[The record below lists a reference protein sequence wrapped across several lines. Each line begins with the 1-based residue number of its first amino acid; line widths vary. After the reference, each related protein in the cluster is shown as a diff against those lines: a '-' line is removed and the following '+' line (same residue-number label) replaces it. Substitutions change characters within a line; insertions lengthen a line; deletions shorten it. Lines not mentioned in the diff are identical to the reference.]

1 MKVAILGSGIVG
13 QTLGGG
19 FLKHGHQVMMGTRDP
34 KKEEVANWVAQ
45 TPGATAGTFA
55 EAANFGE
62 LIVLAG
68 FGKIVEKVVQ
78 LAGPA
83 KFKGKNL
90 IDATKPNPDATP
102 NEGRLAFTHGPN
114 ET

>member
-45 TPGATAGTFA
+45 TPGATAGNFSGGA
-55 EAANFGE
+55 KFWENIVLGGFGE
-62 LIVLAG
+62 NVGKG
-68 FGKIVEKVVQ
+68 FQKTR
-78 LAGPA
+78 AA
-83 KFKGKNL
+83 KFKRKNL
-90 IDATKPNPDATP
+90 INSPNPTP
-102 NEGRLAFTHGPN
+102 AWPPLNRGRPINHGPH
-114 ET
+114 

>member
-45 TPGATAGTFA
+45 TPGATAGTFS

-62 LIVLAG
+62 LIVFAG
-68 FGKIVEKVVQ
+68 FWEVLGQNVP
-78 LAGPA
+78 LAGPPN
-83 KFKGKNL
+83 FKRKNF
-90 IDATKPNPDATP
+90 IYTP
-102 NEGRLAFTHGPN
+102 TPITAAPPIS
-114 ET
+114 